1 MPALANVALTDTFDT
16 WRIRTNQ
23 IIVKGNDDETITT
36 AAFNKANTFNN
47 VYTTIAGSNTAVG
60 AGANAFA
67 SATIASANTA
77 VGNGAN
83 AFASAT
89 VSGAN
94 TISIAAFNKANTFN
108 NVYTTIAGSNT
119 AVGAGANTISIAA
132 FDKANSA
139 LANSSGISFNGNLN
153 FPTGNVGIG
162 TTTPE
167 NAGGTKNLVL
177 NSSGV
182 SIIKIIT
189 TNTTSGSARI
199 DWATGSPASYAIAAL
214 VDNSGS
220 PYWQLSFGSAVTAA
234 YYDAP
239 VHIWRNLAGT
249 QRVRIDASGN
259 VGIGTTSPGATLD
272 VSGSVSIAKANVL
285 SQTLTDA
292 ATINWDTSLG
302 QVATV
307 TLANNRTMGAPTNL
321 RVGTLILH
329 VIQDGTGGRTLTWNS
344 VFKWPAGVA
353 PTLTTTANRRDL
365 FSFVCDGTNL
375 YGSFLPDVR

>member
-23 IIVKGNDDETITT
+23 LIIKTNDDELATI
-36 AAFNKANTFNN
+36 AAFDKANSANLLAYNTGIGANT
-47 VYTTIAGSNTAVG
+47 YLLTTIAG
-60 AGANAFA
+60 AN
-67 SATIASANTA
+67 SA

-83 AFASAT
+83 AYSNLITTGANTHLKSIIMGANTAVGVGANSFAIATISGANTYLLETIAGANSAVGTGANAFTSAT

-94 TISIAAFNKANTFN
+94 TISIAAFNKAN
-108 NVYTTIAGSNT
+108 A
-119 AVGAGANTISIAA
+119 
-132 FDKANSA
+132 A
-139 LANSSGISFNGNLN
+139 LANA
-153 FPTGNVGIG
+153 
-162 TTTPE
+162 TTTYV
-167 NAGGTKNLVL
+167 GTLTVV
-177 NSSGV
+177 G
-182 SIIKIIT
+182 
-189 TNTTSGSARI
+189 NTTIG
-199 DWATGSPASYAIAAL
+199 
-214 VDNSGS
+214 
-220 PYWQLSFGSAVTAA
+220 
-234 YYDAP
+234 
-239 VHIWRNLAGT
+239 
-249 QRVRIDASGN
+249 DASSTMN
-259 VGIGTTSPGATLD
+259 VVGR
-272 VSGSVSIAKANVL
+272 VSIAGANVL

-353 PTLTTTANRRDL
+353 PALTTTANRRDL